1 MNSTKTKI
9 SKKINK
15 LKRTQN
21 KKTQNIKRKI
31 TRLRRRAKRQ
41 MPVAT
46 RQTFRKQFYV
56 LRQSNNSMRIRG
68 CDLVYKIPNTLNITT
83 SDVMTIIP
91 ANPAYWT
98 GTRISAIA
106 AGYQNYRPIKFQ
118 VTYVPHCAV
127 TQQGNVLAGTLWSM
141 SPSDENLQQTLKT
154 SNGGMLTQCY
164 VPKTTQ
170 VNLKSNLQFNLY
182 RMGGKFDQESNPFIF
197 IALAIATTDSNNN
210 KIVPG
215 YFYLNYEYELK
226 NPIGNTVEYYNSMI
240 THKIQTDYANIT
252 CVNCSLNSPPI
263 GSILQFDNGA
273 FHYNDQIINLDADAY
288 VWYFCNKVGVT
299 QPNVK
304 IIKTIDAD
312 LQGNTM
318 SEYVSNIQY
327 KIFTDTD
334 SNQIKFIL
342 YGSSSG
348 NSVNPFIFSKAYDL
362 WYTKSISAI
371 LDYVE
376 TARTSIQYVNVGAN
390 TVFLYYPKEG
400 YQLLVNQIQQNNRL
414 DLNDVKK
421 IIQEELKNIE
431 KEN

>member
-1 MNSTKTKI
+1 MNSTKNKI

-21 KKTQNIKRKI
+21 KKNRKMRKRI
-31 TRLRRRAKRQ
+31 TRLRKRARRQ

-46 RQTFRKQFYV
+46 KQTFRKQFYV
-56 LRQSNNSMRIRG
+56 LKQNNNSMRIKG

-170 VNLKSNLQFNLY
+170 INLRSNLQFNLY

-240 THKIQTDYANIT
+240 THKIQTDYSNIT

-273 FHYNDQIINLDADAY
+273 FHYNDQVINLDADAY

-304 IIKTIDAD
+304 IIKTINAD

-318 SEYVSNIQY
+318 SEYVNNLQY
-327 KIFTDTD
+327 KIFTDVD
-334 SNQIKFIL
+334 SNQILFIL
-342 YGSSSG
+342 RGTSG
-348 NSVNPFIFSKAYDL
+348 NNSVSPFTFSKAYDL
-362 WYTKSISAI
+362 WYSQNI
-371 LDYVE
+371 D
-376 TARTSIQYVNVGAN
+376 SIQDFLETESTTIEYVITGSNPVY
-390 TVFLYYPKEG
+390 TYYPKEG
-400 YQLLVNQIQQNNRL
+400 YQLLVNQIQQNNRFDFDDMRKL
-414 DLNDVKK
+414 
-421 IIQEELKNIE
+421 IQEEMKKME